1 MEYLGMNRYIKM
13 IAAIVIDFLA
23 ISAVFWS
30 LHFILYYPW
39 ILIGIAMILSV
50 GVRYEDFT
58 RDR

>member
-1 MEYLGMNRYIKM
+1 MNRYIKM

-30 LHFILYYPW
+30 LHFILSYPW